1 MLYLLY
7 GDTTPLQIKYEELL
21 SELKGNHSGIKE
33 IIYDASLNE
42 ITGFFDSV
50 STNSMFSPYQLIVL
64 KRAEDYKNLADLAKS
79 LEMYNLAQKDIIII
93 YEEFLNDFGKRTN
106 EISKKVLTTFG
117 KIAEIICFRKENE
130 KKASV
135 FYLQKNL
142 NISQNEAETL
152 LELIGDDYFK
162 LKNEVEKIKNFL
174 DGDLFNMDKIIPI
187 LSINKEANLKKL
199 TESFILTQQTK
210 ELLNFLRDEKTYP
223 NFIYII
229 TDELLIYLKLI
240 LLIDSSMLDRN
251 VSYNKF
257 KDHVFE
263 EIKKYFVGD
272 RGNIHSYYLFL
283 KLKNVN
289 LFNKDFLVKK
299 LNELLLLEY
308 QVKSGELDLD
318 IEVETF
324 ILNFYS
330 N

>member
-21 SELKGNHSGIKE
+21 SELKGNHPGIKE

-42 ITGFFDSV
+42 ITEFFDSV

-106 EISKKVLTTFG
+106 EISKKVLTAFG

>member
-42 ITGFFDSV
+42 ITEFFDSV

-93 YEEFLNDFGKRTN
+93 YEEFLNDFGKRSN
-106 EISKKVLTTFG
+106 EISKKVLTAFG
-117 KIAEIICFRKENE
+117 KIAEIIGFRKENE

-229 TDELLIYLKLI
+229 SDELLIYLKLI

-299 LNELLLLEY
+299 LSELLLLEY

>member
-21 SELKGNHSGIKE
+21 SELKGNHPGIKE

-42 ITGFFDSV
+42 TTEFFDSV

-64 KRAEDYKNLADLAKS
+64 KRAEDHKNLADLAKS
-79 LEMYNLAQKDIIII
+79 LELYNLAQKDIIIV

-106 EISKKVLTTFG
+106 EISKKVLTAFG

-330 N
+330 K

>member
-21 SELKGNHSGIKE
+21 SELKGNHPGIKE

-42 ITGFFDSV
+42 TTEFFDSV

-64 KRAEDYKNLADLAKS
+64 KRAEDHKNLADLAKS
-79 LEMYNLAQKDIIII
+79 LELYNLAQKDIIIV

-106 EISKKVLTTFG
+106 EISKKVLTAFG